1 MVQRPAP
8 REQQVVYPDGN
19 ARRAF
24 EHGATVT
31 FWDGDYAENLLA
43 RFWPVESCARV
54 AFELEA
60 A

>member
-1 MVQRPAP
+1 MSQQPAP
-8 REQQVVYPDGN
+8 RDKQAVYPDGT
-19 ARRAF
+19 AQRAF
-24 EHGATVT
+24 ERYATVT
-31 FWDGDYAENLLA
+31 VWEGDYAENLLA